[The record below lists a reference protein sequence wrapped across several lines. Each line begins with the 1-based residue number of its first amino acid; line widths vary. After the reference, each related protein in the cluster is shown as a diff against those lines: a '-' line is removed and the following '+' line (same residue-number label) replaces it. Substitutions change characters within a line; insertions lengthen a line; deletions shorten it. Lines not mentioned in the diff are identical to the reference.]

1 MVELTLFSQVTA
13 NFNQYLGL
21 MSAMDDLDV
30 LIDNGI
36 EKVVNARSAIKLT
49 QKSFLAK
56 AARIQMLLQKRNSLQ
71 KTLEA
76 AVITKRLGSI
86 S

>member
-21 MSAMDDLDV
+21 MTAMDDLDI

-36 EKVVNARSAIKLT
+36 EKVSDARKTITTTRKT
-49 QKSFLAK
+49 FLAK
-56 AARIQMLLQKRNSLQ
+56 AARIQNLLQKRIN
-71 KTLEA
+71 LEKI
-76 AVITKRLGSI
+76 V
-86 S
+86 